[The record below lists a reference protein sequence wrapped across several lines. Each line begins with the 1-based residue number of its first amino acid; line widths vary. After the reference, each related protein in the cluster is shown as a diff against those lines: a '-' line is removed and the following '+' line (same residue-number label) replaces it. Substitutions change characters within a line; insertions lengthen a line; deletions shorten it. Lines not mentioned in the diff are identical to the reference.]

1 VTSVRQEEI
10 AGAGVADVLKNR
22 PFLLLWLAQ
31 AVTQVGGNMV
41 LFGLTVIVVSATSS
55 NAAVSALI
63 LSFLVPAVLFS
74 AVAGVYVDRIDRRLL
89 LIVTNVI
96 RGVAFILV
104 WLAGDFVPAIILLTI
119 FVSTV
124 TVFFAP
130 AEAAMIPYL
139 VPRRQ
144 LLAANGLFT
153 LTLNAAFALGFALLG
168 PLVVTLAGPDT
179 LILLVALL
187 YIAAAAMCWTL
198 PSSPPPTKA
207 HVNPLQAVADAERA
221 VESTLAQLREGLQY
235 ISDHR
240 NITWSLVY
248 LGIASSLIGVLG
260 VLGPDFA
267 RETLGLQPKDFVVVV
282 LPLGAGIVMG
292 ILLLNS
298 YGKYLPRRRVI
309 EVGLIGL
316 GVALAILSVAGPI
329 SRFLQRAEQSS
340 PLIDL
345 SALTSLLAI
354 VVFIAFFAG
363 IAYAFVAI
371 PAQTQLQEDLP
382 EDVRGRVF
390 GVLNMLVSVSSF
402 LPIIVVGA
410 ISDFV
415 GTGTVILVVALLI
428 GASGV
433 VSVIR
438 RGRLTAEEWQVSA
451 GSTVSGVAID
461 PIGAMTHAE
470 PPGYQAAYVEADE
483 ANGDVAPWLRARRAA
498 ERRTI
503 EEGRQPS
510 PGGRSRV
517 AKAAAR
523 IRGRRGDEPGR
534 TAVDSSAET
543 VRIELPDRDVDEG
556 RHDPR

>member
-1 VTSVRQEEI
+1 MTTIPRDKE
-10 AGAGVADVLKNR
+10 AGTGMADVLKNR

-41 LFGLTVIVVSATSS
+41 LFGLTVIVVSTSDS
-55 NAAVSALI
+55 NTAVSALI

-74 AVAGVYVDRIDRRLL
+74 AVAGVYVDRIDHRLL
-89 LIVTNVI
+89 LVLTNAI
-96 RGVAFILV
+96 RGVAFVLV
-104 WLAGDFVPAIILLTI
+104 FLAGANLLMILLLTI

-144 LLAANGLFT
+144 LLSANALFT

-168 PLVVTLAGPDT
+168 PLVVTLAGADK
-179 LILLVALL
+179 LILIVAAL
-187 YIAAAAMCWTL
+187 YFVAAVMCLTL
-198 PSSPPPTKA
+198 PSSSRPAGA
-207 HVNPLQAVADAERA
+207 HVNALQAVADAERA
-221 VESTLAQLREGLQY
+221 VESTLAQLREGLRY
-235 ISDHR
+235 IQSNR
-240 NITWSLVY
+240 AITWSLVY

-309 EVGLIGL
+309 EGGLVGL
-316 GVALAILSVAGPI
+316 GVALALLSVAGPI
-329 SRFLQRAEQSS
+329 SRFLQRAEESS
-340 PLIDL
+340 TLIDL

-363 IAYAFVAI
+363 IAYAVVAI
-371 PAQTQLQEDLP
+371 PAQTQLAEDLP

-402 LPIIVVGA
+402 LPIIIVGP
-410 ISDFV
+410 ISDAV
-415 GTGTVILVVALLI
+415 GTGTVILVVAILI
-428 GASGV
+428 GASGI
-433 VSVIR
+433 VSMIR
-438 RGRLTAEEWQVSA
+438 RGPLKPEEWRVSA
-451 GSTVSGVAID
+451 GPTVTGVVVD
-461 PIGAMTHAE
+461 PIGAMTHAD
-470 PPGYQAAYVEADE
+470 PPDVDDAPQPEG
-483 ANGDVAPWLRARRAA
+483 ANGDEAPWLRARRAA
-498 ERRTI
+498 ERKAQ
-503 EEGRQPS
+503 EEGREI
-510 PGGRSRV
+510 PGKRSRV
-517 AKAAAR
+517 ARAASR
-523 IRGRRGDEPGR
+523 ITRRPEAPR
-534 TAVDSSAET
+534 PVDPSADT
-543 VRIELPDRDVDEG
+543 VQMEIPDALDDEG
-556 RHDPR
+556 RHGRD